1 MNSTISPL
9 ARRLLLTGSAGE
21 SAGLEIQRILN
32 MDLGGFTLGNLLAA
46 LLIFVV
52 CVVAIRLCTRLLRKA
67 LDRTSLD
74 VQVKRALTNVLRAV
88 LWVTAAIVIMGQ
100 LNISTASLVALVSV
114 AGLALSLSLQNT
126 LSNVFAGVTLLVT
139 RPFSV
144 GDFVEAG
151 TTSGTVT
158 RMGLFYV
165 TLLTADNKE
174 IHVPN
179 SDISSSRLTNYTAEP
194 RRRVDLNFG
203 LEYSCDADAVRA
215 ALLAAAQEDGRVLS
229 EPAPAVVVSAY
240 LASSVQYTLR
250 AWAMTGYYWN
260 VYYALNES
268 ARRHLEAAG
277 LSLAF
282 DRMDVR
288 IVKD

>member
-1 MNSTISPL
+1 MW
-9 ARRLLLTGSAGE
+9 
-21 SAGLEIQRILN
+21 
-32 MDLGGFTLGNLLAA
+32 
-46 LLIFVV
+46 
-52 CVVAIRLCTRLLRKA
+52 
-67 LDRTSLD
+67 
-74 VQVKRALTNVLRAV
+74 RA
-88 LWVTAAIVIMGQ
+88 W
-100 LNISTASLVALVSV
+100 
-114 AGLALSLSLQNT
+114 QNT

-250 AWAMTGYYWN
+250 AWAMTGDYWN

>member
-1 MNSTISPL
+1 MFDIFVRRGPL
-9 ARRLLLTGSAGE
+9 TE
-21 SAGLEIQRILN
+21 SGGIAVNIRELLN
-32 MDLGGFTLGNLLAA
+32 MDIGGISLGNLLAA
-46 LLIFVV
+46 LVIFFV
-52 CVVAIRLCTRLLRKA
+52 CLVLVRLCVRLLRRA
-67 LDRTSLD
+67 LDKTTLD
-74 VQVKRALTNVLRAV
+74 KQVKRVIVSSVRIA

-126 LSNVFAGVTLLVT
+126 LANVFAGVTLLLT
-139 RPFSV
+139 RPFAV
-144 GDFVEAG
+144 GDFIEAG

-179 SDISSSRLTNYTAEP
+179 SDISASRLTNYTAEP

-203 LEYSCDADAVRA
+203 LEYSCDADAARQ
-215 ALLAAAQEDGRVLS
+215 ALLTAAQEDGRVLKD
-229 EPAPAVVVSAY
+229 PAPVVVVSAY

-250 AWAMTGYYWN
+250 AWSMTGDYWD
-260 VYYALNES
+260 VYYALNEN

-277 LSLAF
+277 MSLAF